1 MLEFQIYILV
11 DKIVKIR
18 NQTKVKHWLFNRK
31 AGNLI
36 KNKYCKNQ
44 IHSYPKRGFSQ
55 SRQHIFNISIR
66 DSIHRIHLAECR
78 RAVTST
84 WQPVAC
90 LVASTRQSVAVRVPT
105 PCRLSLSRDIH
116 LAGQHAL
123 QIPRSPFVR
132 PGDIVFCS
140 PGRAICPTAIQN
152 AIRPARW
159 MARDDDIDCSQ
170 VMSRESDIAWRLLSL
185 QEYRAKHHKND
196 KIQSM
201 ASKLKTKPG
210 NGTEKHSGIPAHGN
224 EPLKWINQDD
234 NY

>member
-116 LAGQHAL
+116 LAGQHAP
-123 QIPRSPFVR
+123 QISIMPFAR
-132 PGDIVFCS
+132 PGE
-140 PGRAICPTAIQN
+140 
-152 AIRPARW
+152 W
-159 MARDDDIDCSQ
+159 
-170 VMSRESDIAWRLLSL
+170 
-185 QEYRAKHHKND
+185 
-196 KIQSM
+196 
-201 ASKLKTKPG
+201 
-210 NGTEKHSGIPAHGN
+210 HGN
-224 EPLKWINQDD
+224 RILPEDYYLCKSTGLNTTKMIKYKAWHRSWKQSLATELKNIVASRCTGTSHWDE
-234 NY
+234 